1 MNIALRIVID
11 LFLVC
16 GCFFA
21 LAGVVGMLRM
31 PDPFS
36 RMQSSTNISTL
47 GLLCCA
53 IAGFL
58 YTVFVSKNGAAA
70 VKIALIVF
78 FVFLTNP
85 VASHSLSRAAY
96 HHHEK
101 KWRDA
106 HLVRDDYGEDESD
119 D

>member
-47 GLLCCA
+47 GLL
-53 IAGFL
+53 
-58 YTVFVSKNGAAA
+58 
-70 VKIALIVF
+70 
-78 FVFLTNP
+78 
-85 VASHSLSRAAY
+85 
-96 HHHEK
+96 
-101 KWRDA
+101 
-106 HLVRDDYGEDESD
+106 
-119 D
+119 